1 LKEVLI
7 RSHEM
12 VNLLVTVKISKGWKT
27 WSEMAKS
34 LEPQMNEVGA
44 KMIWAG
50 CNKDETAIYALVE
63 MQNPEQIKTFG
74 ERADIIELRE
84 SAGADVSS
92 TTPIAQIKNYFLA

>member
-1 LKEVLI
+1 MKEFLI
-7 RSHEM
+7 GSNEI
-12 VNLLVTVKISKGWKT
+12 VNLLVTVKILKGWKT

-50 CNKDETAIYALVE
+50 CNQDETAIYALVE
-63 MQNPEQIKTFG
+63 MQNPEQIKTLR
-74 ERADIIELRE
+74 ERAEIIELRE